1 MEFNIFEK
9 AKKKIII
16 AAHRGSAAG
25 NIPCNTLP
33 AYRAALDDG
42 ADMLEIDVD
51 MSADGKLYIFH
62 PSMEK
67 RHLGIDESIRT
78 MTSSQIS
85 TLRYQNYD
93 RTPTQFGLN
102 TLDEIF
108 EEFREK
114 CFINVDKFW
123 DHPEEIYK
131 AIKRHK
137 ITEQILVKSTPS
149 EKIFNYLESSA
160 RDVAYMPIVSHTNP
174 LHQRLMESGIN
185 YVGAEVLFDSDED
198 EVASEEFIN
207 AMHRDGKLVWANAII
222 YSHKAQLSA
231 GHSDDTS
238 ICGNPDLG
246 WGWLAKRGYDIIQT
260 DWTGKLV
267 KYLEKNN
274 LLFK

>member
-9 AKKKIII
+9 AEKKIII

-67 RHLGIDESIRT
+67 RHLGAEGSIRE

-85 TLRYQNYD
+85 TLRYLNYD

-131 AIKRHK
+131 AIKRHN
-137 ITEQILVKSTPS
+137 ITEQIVVKSTPS
-149 EKIFNYLESSA
+149 EKIFNYLEASA
-160 RDVAYMPIVSHTNP
+160 RDVAYMPIVSHTN
-174 LHQRLMESGIN
+174 HVHERLMKSSIN

-198 EVASEEFIN
+198 EVASEDFIN
-207 AMHRDGKLVWANAII
+207 AMHRDGRLVWANAII

-231 GHSDDTS
+231 GHSDDTA

-274 LLFK
+274 LLFR